1 MGIVLTD
8 ITADDLNPLIG
19 EEFGLSPNEGEAPV
33 VMLRLAEVLIK
44 TGVPEGLPRAPFSLL
59 FKGSAQEPVSQG
71 MFWFSH
77 RSLDELPI
85 FIVPIRGDAET
96 RTYEAVFN

>member
-1 MGIVLTD
+1 MGISLAD
-8 ITADDLNPLIG
+8 ITADVFNPHLG
-19 EEFGLSPNEGEAPV
+19 EEFGLSPNEGEAPA
-33 VMLRLAEVLIK
+33 VMLRLAEVRVK
-44 TGVPEGLPRAPFSLL
+44 TGIPEGLPRVPFSLQ
-59 FKGSAQEPVSQG
+59 FEGSSLEPVSQG

-77 RSLDELPI
+77 QSFGELPI